1 MITSQLIQLD
11 DLKNF
16 LSIVDDFV
24 ITSITDSKGVIT
36 DVSKAFCRV
45 SGYTKEELLNQPHNI
60 VRHEDTPAP
69 IFEDMWKTIKS
80 GKMWQGEIKNK
91 KKDGGFYWVVSSVFP
106 RFDDDKNI
114 VGYISLRQDI
124 TDSKLLHEHEKL
136 LKVQSKNAAMGE
148 MISMITHQWAQP
160 LSAISVT
167 SSHVLTMIHLD
178 QVDLKKLESDM
189 HDIQNFITYLTDTT
203 TAFKNFFNP
212 RDKEKKI
219 LLSDILSY
227 SIQLISPLLIE
238 KQIALVYQYKQSTP
252 QSFTNDDPFRCNTE
266 DEQLFLNAA
275 RNDIVQILL
284 NLIKNSVDAF
294 SDSKTQDPVIHIH
307 VHKKEGMI
315 ELVIEDN
322 AGGIDPSIFPS
333 IFSPYR
339 TSKGDQGTGL
349 GLYMCKK
356 IIEEH
361 THGSISAENTPDGA
375 RFTIRLPEGQ

>member
-1 MITSQLIQLD
+1 MITTKLLQLD
-11 DLKNF
+11 DLKTF
-16 LSIVDDFV
+16 LSIVDDYV
-24 ITSITDSKGVIT
+24 ITSITDAKGIIT

-45 SGYTKEELLNQPHNI
+45 SGYTKEELINQPHNI

-69 IFEDMWKTIKS
+69 IFKDMWETIQS
-80 GKMWQGEIKNK
+80 GKMWQGEIKNR

-106 RFDDDKNI
+106 RFDDENTI
-114 VGYISLRQDI
+114 IGYISLRQDI
-124 TDSKLLHEHEKL
+124 TASKLLHENEKL

-167 SSHVLTMIHLD
+167 SSHVLTMIHLE
-178 QVDLKKLESDM
+178 QIDLKKLESNM
-189 HDIQNFITYLTDTT
+189 HDIQNFITYLSDTT

-212 RDKEKKI
+212 RDQEKKI

-227 SIQLISPLLIE
+227 SVQLISPLLIE

-252 QSFTNDDPFRCNTE
+252 KPFTSDDPFRCSTE
-266 DEQLFLNAA
+266 GEKVFLNVA

-294 SDSKTQDPVIHIH
+294 SDSKTQEPVIHIK
-307 VHKKEGMI
+307 VRNNEGMI
-315 ELVIEDN
+315 ELILEDN
-322 AGGIDPSIFPS
+322 AGGIKSSILPY

-361 THGSISAENTPDGA
+361 THGSIAAENTPDGA
-375 RFTIRLPEGQ
+375 RFTIRLPEVQ